1 MSPLNLIPQTEESTM
16 TMHVQDES
24 HGYGHVQGTLHDNEQ
39 SEVKHFSEV
48 NHSND
53 IADSEIHKLAHEM
66 NLNDLDH

>member
-1 MSPLNLIPQTEESTM
+1 M
-16 TMHVQDES
+16 TMHVQDENH

-39 SEVKHFSEV
+39 SEVKNNFSEV